1 MASELKNEN
10 DVQSMSR
17 LLSGIVNDAQV
28 LFKQQI
34 ALFRAE
40 IREDFRK
47 TRRASFIMG
56 AGLGVA
62 LLGVLLLSFML
73 VYLLNWLA
81 PDLAMWA
88 CYAIVGGV
96 LLAGGAGLFYAGLSE
111 FNSFNPLPDQSL
123 NALEENLRW
132 QTTPK

>member
-1 MASELKNEN
+1 MATDIKPES
-10 DVQSMSR
+10 DQQSMAR
-17 LLSGIVNDAQV
+17 LLSGIVNDAQE

-40 IREDFRK
+40 IREDFKR
-47 TRRASFIMG
+47 TRRASLTI
-56 AGLGVA
+56 GVGIGVG

-73 VYLLNWLA
+73 VYLLKWLA
-81 PDLAMWA
+81 PGLEMWG
-88 CYAIVGGV
+88 CYAIVGG
-96 LLAGGAGLFYAGLSE
+96 LLLAAGGALCYAGTSE

-123 NALEENLRW
+123 QALEENLRW